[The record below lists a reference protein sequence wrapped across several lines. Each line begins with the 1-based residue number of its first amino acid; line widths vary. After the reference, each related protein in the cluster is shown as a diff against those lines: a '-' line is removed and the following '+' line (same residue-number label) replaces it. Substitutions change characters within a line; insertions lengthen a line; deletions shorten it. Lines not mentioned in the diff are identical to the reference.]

1 VKVTVE
7 GPTLLA
13 VIDFDALVTPTRT
26 VPKLSAVG
34 DSEIDCPVPDRA
46 TVWGV
51 FGALSLNVSV
61 PLRAPFAVGLKVTL
75 TEQFAPAAK
84 VAPQVLV
91 EMW

>member
-1 VKVTVE
+1 VE
-7 GPTLLA
+7 GPTLLT
-13 VIDFDALVTPTRT
+13 VIDCDALVTPTRMI
-26 VPKLSAVG
+26 PKLSAAG

-46 TVWGV
+46 TVWGE

-61 PLRAPFAVGLKVTL
+61 PLRAPFAVGVKVTL
-75 TEQFAPAAK
+75 TAQFAPAAN